1 MVTKLKPLTLSQLI
15 QRFLSF
21 RRDLSPST
29 LKYYGTILANL
40 EWYAKREGWPEAAV
54 ITREHIRDFLEY
66 VSSESYRWPETRRSS
81 CKPASPGTIHH
92 YGKVVRTLF
101 NWAEAE
107 EYLDKNPS
115 LRLRLGRPHYKEVEP
130 YSDEEVKAMLDVCI
144 HDWEY
149 RYRYLGI
156 RNLAIIS
163 LLADTG
169 LRISE
174 LGGIKLSDLDP
185 NLRQLRVLG
194 KGAKMRA
201 VPVDGEARK
210 TLKRYLNLRPPGGDE
225 LWKTDDGQSMSTYS
239 IKVMI
244 QRLKKRAGV
253 NGYGGAH
260 RLRHYFATRY
270 LEAGGDINSLRLLLG
285 HSTLDMVLRYSKYVN
300 IQRALNTHKQFSP
313 LDRLYNG
320 GRNHNRNDGWG
331 WQYSHRLR

>member
-1 MVTKLKPLTLSQLI
+1 MVTETRTLTLSQLVG
-15 QRFLSF
+15 RFLSS
-21 RRDLSPST
+21 RRDLSPKT
-29 LKYYGTILANL
+29 LKYYGSILANF
-40 EWYAKREGWPEAAV
+40 EWYAGREGWTEAES
-54 ITREHIRDFLEY
+54 ITRENIRDFLAY
-66 VSSESYRWPETRRSS
+66 VETESYRWPGMRRCA
-81 CKPASPGTIHH
+81 CKPASRGTIHH
-92 YGKVVRTLF
+92 YGKVVKTLF
-101 NWAEAE
+101 NWAEEE
-107 EYLDKNPS
+107 EYLDKNPA
-115 LRLRLGRPHYKEVEP
+115 LRLRLGPPKYKQVEP

-144 HDWEY
+144 YDGEH
-149 RYRYLGI
+149 RYRYLGV

-169 LRISE
+169 LRVSE

-194 KGAKMRA
+194 KGAKMRV

-210 TLKRYLNLRPPGGDE
+210 ALKRYLNLRPPEGDE
-225 LWKTDDGQSMSTYS
+225 LWKTDHGQSMSTYS

-270 LEAGGDINSLRLLLG
+270 LEAGGNLNSLRLLLG
-285 HSTLDMVLRYSKYVN
+285 HATLDMVLRYSKYADA
-300 IQRALNTHKQFSP
+300 QKALDEHQAFSP

-320 GRNHNRNDGWG
+320 RPKNNGERWG
-331 WQYSHRLR
+331 YRG